1 MYTNIE
7 LEVSRG
13 TQVGGSANK
22 GKYSVIYGGNETG
35 LTITG
40 PYKTLRKLLVESIDI
55 IDEMYD
61 AQKDIKK

>member
-1 MYTNIE
+1 MYVNIE
-7 LEVSRG
+7 MEISRV

-22 GKYSVIYGGNETG
+22 GKYSVIFGGNETG
-35 LTITG
+35 LTISGT
-40 PYKTLRKLLVESIDI
+40 YKTLRKLLVESIDI